1 MGDLLNSVVDIS
13 HLVETATSLHA
24 AAKHKCF
31 ALSCKTCKYKGNSPN
46 CTAKSCKYRKTEVPC
61 GRKCHPGRM
70 CLNV

>member
-24 AAKHKCF
+24 AAKQKCF
-31 ALSCKTCKYKGNSPN
+31 SLSCKRCKYKGNSTN

-61 GRKCHPGRM
+61 GSKCHPGRM